1 MTPTPGKEHS
11 GQSGR
16 SLVLA
21 STVSREPKR
30 RRIEVKEDTRND
42 RKSQEENR
50 SNSTSRKVTPRPVK
64 RGCRATSI
72 KQESKLKRRRL
83 LVQNEES
90 DLNEQLQLLHQE
102 SSQSNCTV
110 PCLADYQAHCLS
122 TIEVTPAYKEL
133 RDALNH
139 PFLYR
144 LTKMLS
150 NNMEDSDV
158 IEWSNGRIHVHDP
171 TNLESK
177 VLKQYF
183 PSIHS
188 TYASFH
194 RQLTSFGFS
203 RKKSRIGEMAP
214 CSYVNENVTSD
225 VKSLL
230 TLKKVRLDC
239 YCS

>member
-11 GQSGR
+11 GRSGR

-30 RRIEVKEDTRND
+30 RRIEVKEDTQND

-83 LVQNEES
+83 LVQNES

-110 PCLADYQAHCLS
+110 PCLVECKSQ
-122 TIEVTPAYKEL
+122 IMK
-133 RDALNH
+133 R
-139 PFLYR
+139 
-144 LTKMLS
+144 TKLV
-150 NNMEDSDV
+150 D
-158 IEWSNGRIHVHDP
+158 I
-171 TNLESK
+171 TN
-177 VLKQYF
+177 
-183 PSIHS
+183 
-188 TYASFH
+188 
-194 RQLTSFGFS
+194 
-203 RKKSRIGEMAP
+203 IGE
-214 CSYVNENVTSD
+214 
-225 VKSLL
+225 
-230 TLKKVRLDC
+230 
-239 YCS
+239 

>member
-1 MTPTPGKEHS
+1 M
-11 GQSGR
+11 
-16 SLVLA
+16 
-21 STVSREPKR
+21 
-30 RRIEVKEDTRND
+30 
-42 RKSQEENR
+42 
-50 SNSTSRKVTPRPVK
+50 
-64 RGCRATSI
+64 
-72 KQESKLKRRRL
+72 
-83 LVQNEES
+83 
-90 DLNEQLQLLHQE
+90 
-102 SSQSNCTV
+102 SQSNCTV
-110 PCLADYQAHCLS
+110 PCLEDNQSLSCLS

-150 NNMEDSDV
+150 NNKEQSDV

-171 TNLESK
+171 TKLESN
-177 VLKQYF
+177 VLKHYF

-194 RQLTSFGFS
+194 RQLTTFGFS
-203 RKKSRIGEMAP
+203 RKKSRKGEMAP